1 MTLKK
6 KLSIA
11 MLIVLTILIGMFLM
25 ACDDKSSQDNT
36 QDEENNEKPVD
47 PGDNGDENNR
57 PQKVAIEISS
67 FDDLLSMA
75 DRFDSIKD
83 NRFDSIK
90 DNEYFL
96 LTTDIDCDEQS
107 WKAVGS
113 LDNPFSCEFDG
124 NGYTISNLVLATED
138 SRASFWGVAKD
149 SYIHDVTFSNIT
161 ISVEDYSEEGL
172 NVGLIAQGYNELQLE
187 NITLINSNITI
198 NTNNLKN
205 FGGIIA
211 EDHSTG
217 LRKNLTV
224 KDSSFNISTMAGS
237 NNIGLITGYST
248 NLVIEDC
255 KIENITGSVLY
266 MGNEGLSFG
275 LISGKLETNE
285 AELSQASITN
295 CTYNMIYAG
304 ILSLSMTTENIN
316 VGTNIGY
323 VDENAVVETEN
334 ISSTET
340 QILFNGSAI

>member
-11 MLIVLTILIGMFLM
+11 MLIVLTILIGVFLM

-47 PGDNGDENNR
+47 PGDNGDENNK

-75 DRFDSIKD
+75 DK
-83 NRFDSIK
+83 FDSIK

-107 WKAVGS
+107 WAAVGS
-113 LDNPFSCEFDG
+113 LNNPFSCEFDG

-138 SRASFWGVAKD
+138 SKASFWGVVED
-149 SYIHDVTFSNIT
+149 SYIHDITFSNVT
-161 ISVEDYSEEGL
+161 ISAEDYSEKGL

-187 NITLINSNITI
+187 NITLTSSLITI
-198 NTNNLKN
+198 NANNLKN

-266 MGNEGLSFG
+266 MGSEALSFG
-275 LISGKLETNE
+275 LISGRLEANE
-285 AELSQASITN
+285 TDLSQASITN
-295 CTYNMIYAG
+295 CVYNI
-304 ILSLSMTTENIN
+304 INIEILSMTEENIN
-316 VGTNIGY
+316 VGINIGY

>member
-11 MLIVLTILIGMFLM
+11 MLIVLTILIGVFLM

-47 PGDNGDENNR
+47 PGDNGDENNK

-75 DRFDSIKD
+75 DK
-83 NRFDSIK
+83 FDSIK

-107 WKAVGS
+107 WAAVGS
-113 LDNPFSCEFDG
+113 LNNPFSCEFDG

-138 SRASFWGVAKD
+138 SKASFWGVAKD

-161 ISVEDYSEEGL
+161 ISAEDYSEKGL

-187 NITLINSNITI
+187 NITLTSSLITI
-198 NTNNLKN
+198 NANNLKN

-266 MGNEGLSFG
+266 MGSEALSFG
-275 LISGKLETNE
+275 LISGRLEANE
-285 AELSQASITN
+285 TDLSQASITN
-295 CTYNMIYAG
+295 CVYNI
-304 ILSLSMTTENIN
+304 INIEILSMTEENIN
-316 VGTNIGY
+316 VGINIGY

>member
-1 MTLKK
+1 MALKK

-47 PGDNGDENNR
+47 PGDNGDENNK

-75 DRFDSIKD
+75 DK
-83 NRFDSIK
+83 FDSIK

-107 WKAVGS
+107 WAAVGS
-113 LDNPFSCEFDG
+113 LNNPFSCEFDG

-138 SRASFWGVAKD
+138 SKASFWGVAKD

-161 ISVEDYSEEGL
+161 ISAEDYSEKGL

-187 NITLINSNITI
+187 NIILTNSNITI
-198 NTNNLKN
+198 NANNLKN

-266 MGNEGLSFG
+266 MGSEGLSFG
-275 LISGKLETNE
+275 LISGRLEANE
-285 AELSQASITN
+285 TDLSQASITN
-295 CTYNMIYAG
+295 CVYNI
-304 ILSLSMTTENIN
+304 INIEILSMTEENIN

>member
-36 QDEENNEKPVD
+36 QDEENSEKPVD
-47 PGDNGDENNR
+47 PGDNGDENNK

-75 DRFDSIKD
+75 DK
-83 NRFDSIK
+83 FDSIK

-96 LTTDIDCDEQS
+96 LTTDIDCDWQS
-107 WKAVGS
+107 WAAVGS

-124 NGYTISNLVLATED
+124 NGYTISNLVLATEA
-138 SRASFWGVAKD
+138 SKASFWGVAED
-149 SYIHDVTFSNIT
+149 SYIHDVTFSNVT

-198 NTNNLKN
+198 NANNLKN

-285 AELSQASITN
+285 TDLSQASITN
-295 CTYNMIYAG
+295 CVYNI
-304 ILSLSMTTENIN
+304 INIEILSMTTENIN

>member
-11 MLIVLTILIGMFLM
+11 MLIVLTILIGVFLM

-47 PGDNGDENNR
+47 PGDNGDENNK

-75 DRFDSIKD
+75 DK
-83 NRFDSIK
+83 FDSIK

-107 WKAVGS
+107 WAAVGS
-113 LDNPFSCEFDG
+113 LNNPFSCEFDG

-138 SRASFWGVAKD
+138 SKASFWGVAKD

-161 ISVEDYSEEGL
+161 ISAEDYSEKGL

-187 NITLINSNITI
+187 NIILTNSNITI
-198 NTNNLKN
+198 NANNLKN

-266 MGNEGLSFG
+266 MGSEGLSFG
-275 LISGKLETNE
+275 LISGRLEANE
-285 AELSQASITN
+285 TDLSQASITN
-295 CTYNMIYAG
+295 CVYNI
-304 ILSLSMTTENIN
+304 INIEILSMTEENIN

>member
-11 MLIVLTILIGMFLM
+11 MLIVLTILIGMFLI

-47 PGDNGDENNR
+47 PGDSGDENNK

-75 DRFDSIKD
+75 DK
-83 NRFDSIK
+83 FDSIK

-107 WKAVGS
+107 WAAVGS

-138 SRASFWGVAKD
+138 SKASFWGVAKD

-187 NITLINSNITI
+187 NITLTSSLITI
-198 NTNNLKN
+198 NANNLKN

-266 MGNEGLSFG
+266 IMGNEGLSFG

-295 CTYNMIYAG
+295 CTYNMIYAE

>member
-11 MLIVLTILIGMFLM
+11 MLIVLTILIGLFLM
-25 ACDDKSSQDNT
+25 ACDDKSNQDNT
-36 QDEENNEKPVD
+36 QDEENSEKPVD

-83 NRFDSIK
+83 N
-90 DNEYFL
+90 EYFL
-96 LTTDIDCDEQS
+96 LTTDIDCDRQS

-124 NGYTISNLVLATED
+124 NGYTISNLVLVTED
-138 SRASFWGVAKD
+138 SKASFWGVAKD

-161 ISVEDYSEEGL
+161 ISAEDYSEEGL

-198 NTNNLKN
+198 NANNLKN

-211 EDHSTG
+211 EDHSIG
-217 LRKNLTV
+217 LKKNLTV

-266 MGNEGLSFG
+266 IMGNEGLSFG
-275 LISGKLETNE
+275 LISGRFEANETD
-285 AELSQASITN
+285 LSQASITN
-295 CTYNMIYAG
+295 CVYNI
-304 ILSLSMTTENIN
+304 INIEILSMTTENIN

>member
-11 MLIVLTILIGMFLM
+11 MLIVLTILIGVFLM

-47 PGDNGDENNR
+47 PGDNGDENNK

-75 DRFDSIKD
+75 DK
-83 NRFDSIK
+83 FDSIK

-107 WKAVGS
+107 WAAVGS
-113 LDNPFSCEFDG
+113 LNNPFSCEFDG

-138 SRASFWGVAKD
+138 SKASFWGVAKD

-161 ISVEDYSEEGL
+161 ISAEDYSEKGL

-187 NITLINSNITI
+187 NITLTSSLITI
-198 NTNNLKN
+198 NANNLKN

-266 MGNEGLSFG
+266 MGSEGLSFG
-275 LISGKLETNE
+275 LISGRLEANE
-285 AELSQASITN
+285 TDLSQASITN
-295 CTYNMIYAG
+295 CVYNI
-304 ILSLSMTTENIN
+304 INIEILSMTEENIN

>member
-6 KLSIA
+6 KLSMA
-11 MLIVLTILIGMFLM
+11 MLLVLTILIGMFLM

-47 PGDNGDENNR
+47 PGDNGDENNK

-75 DRFDSIKD
+75 DK
-83 NRFDSIK
+83 FDSIK

-96 LTTDIDCDEQS
+96 LTTDIDCDGQS
-107 WKAVGS
+107 WESVGS
-113 LDNPFSCEFDG
+113 LNNPYSCEFDG

-138 SRASFWGVAKD
+138 SKASFWGVAKD

-266 MGNEGLSFG
+266 MGSEGLSFG
-275 LISGKLETNE
+275 LISGRLEANE
-285 AELSQASITN
+285 TDLSQASITN
-295 CTYNMIYAG
+295 CVYNI
-304 ILSLSMTTENIN
+304 INIEILSMTEENIN

>member
-83 NRFDSIK
+83 N
-90 DNEYFL
+90 EYFL
-96 LTTDIDCDEQS
+96 LTTDIDCDWQS
-107 WKAVGS
+107 WAAVGS

-187 NITLINSNITI
+187 DITLTNSNITI
-198 NTNNLKN
+198 NANNLKN

-211 EDHSTG
+211 EDHSIG
-217 LRKNLTV
+217 LKKNLTV
-224 KDSSFNISTMAGS
+224 KDSSFNISTMTGS

-255 KIENITGSVLY
+255 NIENITGSVLY
-266 MGNEGLSFG
+266 MGSEALSFG
-275 LISGKLETNE
+275 LISGRLEIKE
-285 AELSQASITN
+285 KELSQASITD
-295 CTYNMIYAG
+295 CAYNTIN
-304 ILSLSMTTENIN
+304 IEILSMTEENIN

-334 ISSTET
+334 ISSIET

>member
-11 MLIVLTILIGMFLM
+11 MLIVLTILIGVFLM

-36 QDEENNEKPVD
+36 QDEENNEKPVA
-47 PGDNGDENNR
+47 PGDNGDENNK

-75 DRFDSIKD
+75 DK
-83 NRFDSIK
+83 FDSIK

-96 LTTDIDCDEQS
+96 LTTDTDCDEQS
-107 WKAVGS
+107 WAAVGS
-113 LDNPFSCEFDG
+113 LNNPFSCEFDG
-124 NGYTISNLVLATED
+124 NGYTISNLVLVTED
-138 SRASFWGVAKD
+138 SKASFWGVVED
-149 SYIHDVTFSNIT
+149 SYIHDVTFSNVT
-161 ISVEDYSEEGL
+161 ISAEDYSEKGL

-187 NITLINSNITI
+187 NITLTSSLITI
-198 NTNNLKN
+198 NANNLKN

-266 MGNEGLSFG
+266 MGSEALSFG
-275 LISGKLETNE
+275 LISGRLEANE
-285 AELSQASITN
+285 TDLSQASITN
-295 CTYNMIYAG
+295 CVYNI
-304 ILSLSMTTENIN
+304 INIEILSMTEENIN
-316 VGTNIGY
+316 VGINIGY